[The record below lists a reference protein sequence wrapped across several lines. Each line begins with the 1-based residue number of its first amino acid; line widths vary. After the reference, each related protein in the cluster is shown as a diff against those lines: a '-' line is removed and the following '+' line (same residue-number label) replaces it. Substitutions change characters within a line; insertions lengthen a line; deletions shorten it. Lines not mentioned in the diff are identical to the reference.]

1 VTKLSRGATPDICQL
16 SAIEMARRIR
26 AKDLSAREALSAHL
40 KQIERVNPSVNAI
53 VTLIAEQALDHAQR
67 ADDDLARGAPLGPL
81 HGLPIAH
88 KDLQPTRGVRT
99 TFGSPIYKDF
109 IPTADSLLVER
120 ARQAGAILLGK
131 TNTPEFGAGSQTFN

>member
-1 VTKLSRGATPDICQL
+1 MTKLSRGATPDICQL

-26 AKDLSAREALSAHL
+26 ARDLSAREALTAHL
-40 KQIERVNPSVNAI
+40 QQIERVNPSVNAI
-53 VTLIAEQALDHAQR
+53 VTLIAERAFEQAGQ
-67 ADDDLARGAPLGPL
+67 ADEHLARGAVAGPL

-109 IPTADSLLVER
+109 IPAADSLLV
-120 ARQAGAILLGK
+120 
-131 TNTPEFGAGSQTFN
+131 